1 MEICDDDFEAVEE
14 NIQIQ
19 IEDDYLLSNAS
30 RSNLHSTQGNLS
42 GIQVTKRRDAEQ
54 LKIGGISTQASTY
67 QEKLREEEHPVCRV
81 ERQDSSVVQ
90 EEDQYN

>member
-1 MEICDDDFEAVEE
+1 M
-14 NIQIQ
+14 
-19 IEDDYLLSNAS
+19 
-30 RSNLHSTQGNLS
+30 
-42 GIQVTKRRDAEQ
+42 TKRRDAEQ

-90 EEDQYN
+90 EEDQHN

>member
-1 MEICDDDFEAVEE
+1 MEICDDNIEAVEE

-19 IEDDYLLSNAS
+19 IKDDYLLSNVS

-67 QEKLREEEHPVCRV
+67 QEKLQEEDHPVCRV
-81 ERQDSSVVQ
+81 EWQDSSVVQ
-90 EEDQYN
+90 EEDQHN